1 MRKRK
6 RFSPDDLIELSKH
19 SVKKYVRYDEGML
32 LYSMG
37 KNRFIELARNAK
49 ARYKVNGVILCDT
62 EAINEYIREDC
73 KIEDIDEY

>member
-1 MRKRK
+1 MRKRTQ
-6 RFSPDDLIELSKH
+6 FSSDDLIELSKYR
-19 SVKKYVRYDEGML
+19 VKKYVRYDEGML

-37 KNRFIELARNAK
+37 RNRFIELAREGN
-49 ARYKVNGVILCDT
+49 ARYKVHGVILCNV